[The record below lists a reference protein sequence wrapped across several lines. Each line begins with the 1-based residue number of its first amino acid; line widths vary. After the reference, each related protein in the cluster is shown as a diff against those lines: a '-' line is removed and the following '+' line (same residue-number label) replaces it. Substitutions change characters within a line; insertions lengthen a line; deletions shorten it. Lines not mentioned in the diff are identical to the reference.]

1 MVLVQHPY
9 AGRRLQGTR
18 GGYQIVIS
26 KYRVVYELSPDTHDS
41 RTAGDVPIVAVLGP
55 GQD

>member
-9 AGRRLQGTR
+9 AGQRLQGTR
-18 GGYQIVIS
+18 GRYQIVIS
-26 KYRVVYELSPDTHDS
+26 NYRVVYELSPDTHDS
-41 RTAGDVPIVAVLGP
+41 RAAGDVSIVAVLGP